1 MDSSTKQEIIQKLRA
16 YPLKKK
22 LIAAKEKQYGSPG
35 ASKLGGVSSPQPGDP
50 TASTYARMERDKEYR
65 RARELVEAVEDTLP
79 HLTERE
85 KELIEL
91 EFWSNK
97 DLTVH
102 GYMMRLN
109 ISSTKTYYEYRSNAL
124 WKFGVRMGLVAV

>member
-50 TASTYARMERDKEYR
+50 TASIYARMEGDKEYR
-65 RARELVEAVEDTLP
+65 EARELVVAVEDTLP
-79 HLTERE
+79 HLTEDERE
-85 KELIEL
+85 VIEI
-91 EFWSNK
+91 EFWSN
-97 DLTVH
+97 
-102 GYMMRLN
+102 YNR
-109 ISSTKTYYEYRSNAL
+109 TKKGLAMELGMSRKTFYRRRNDAL
-124 WKFGVRMGLVAV
+124 EKFAHRIVLK

>member
-50 TASTYARMERDKEYR
+50 TASTYAKMEGDKEYR
-65 RARELVEAVEDTLP
+65 RARELVVAVEDTFP
-79 HLTERE
+79 HLTEDERE
-85 KELIEL
+85 VIEI
-91 EFWSNK
+91 EFWSTLNRNK
-97 DLTVH
+97 EGMAMTLGMSRATF
-102 GYMMRLN
+102 
-109 ISSTKTYYEYRSNAL
+109 YRRRDSAL
-124 WKFGVRMGLVAV
+124 EKFAQRMTAII

>member
-50 TASTYARMERDKEYR
+50 TASTYARMEGDKEYR
-65 RARELVEAVEDTLP
+65 RARELVEAVEDTFP
-79 HLTERE
+79 HLTEDERE
-85 KELIEL
+85 VIEI
-91 EFWSNK
+91 EFWSTLNRNK
-97 DLTVH
+97 EGMAMTLGMSRATF
-102 GYMMRLN
+102 
-109 ISSTKTYYEYRSNAL
+109 YRRRDSAL
-124 WKFGVRMGLVAV
+124 EKFAQRMTAII